1 MVMEYF
7 GVIGYPISHSLSPVM
22 HNAAFER
29 LGMDA
34 VYHSY
39 EVKPDKLEEAIKG
52 AAALGFSGLNV
63 TIPFKESVLDY
74 VEVKGV
80 AQKIGAVNTL
90 NLRKM
95 EGYNTDAYGAIKALQ
110 GAGVDIENKSV
121 LIVGA
126 GGAAKAIAFG
136 LAEKSANII
145 ITNRTEEK
153 GLELAEKVRTS
164 GECLFQP
171 LDKLDGLKLDI
182 IINTTPLGMK
192 GFDQK
197 IPVPESIVKDV
208 VVFDTVYNPRNTPI
222 IILAKKRGCQV
233 VYGIDML
240 VHQGAESFKIWTG
253 AEPPVEVMKEAALKQ
268 L

>member
-1 MVMEYF
+1 MEYF
-7 GVIGYPISHSLSPVM
+7 GVIGYPIGHSLSPVM
-22 HNAAFER
+22 HNAAFEH

-34 VYHSY
+34 VYHPF
-39 EVKPDKLEEAIKG
+39 EVKSDRLDEAVKG
-52 AAALGFSGLNV
+52 ASALGFTGLNV

-80 AQKIGAVNTL
+80 ARKIGAVNTIDL
-90 NLRKM
+90 KKM
-95 EGYNTDAYGAIKALQ
+95 DGYNTDAYGAVKALEE
-110 GAGVDIENKSV
+110 AGVDVRDKAV

-136 LAEKSANII
+136 LAEKDARIV
-145 ITNRTEEK
+145 ITNRTEKK
-153 GLELAEKVRTS
+153 GLELAEKVRES
-164 GECLFQP
+164 GDCFFQP
-171 LDKLDGLKLDI
+171 FDRLEGLKVDV

-197 IPVPESIVKDV
+197 LPVPESIIKDV
-208 VVFDTVYNPRNTPI
+208 VVFDTVYNPQNTPLI
-222 IILAKKRGCQV
+222 ALARDRGCQV

-240 VHQGAESFKIWTG
+240 VHQGAEAFKIWTG
-253 AEPPVEVMKEAALKQ
+253 REPPVKVMKEAALKK

>member
-1 MVMEYF
+1 MEYF
-7 GVIGYPISHSLSPVM
+7 GVIGYPIGHSLSPVM
-22 HNAAFER
+22 HNAAFKH

-34 VYHSY
+34 VYHSF
-39 EVKPDKLEEAIKG
+39 EVKSDRLEEAIKG
-52 AAALGFSGLNV
+52 ASALRFTGLNV
-63 TIPFKESVLDY
+63 TIPFKESVLSY

-80 AQKIGAVNTL
+80 ARKIGAVNTIDL
-90 NLRKM
+90 KKM
-95 EGYNTDAYGAIKALQ
+95 EGYNTDAYGAVKALEES
-110 GAGVDIENKSV
+110 GVEIEDKAV

-136 LAEKSANII
+136 LTEKDARIV
-145 ITNRTEEK
+145 ITNRTEKK
-153 GLELAEKVRTS
+153 GLELAEEVRKS
-164 GECLFQP
+164 GDCIFQSF
-171 LDKLDGLKLDI
+171 DKLEGLNIDI

-197 IPVPESIVKDV
+197 VPVPEPIVKDV
-208 VVFDTVYNPRNTPI
+208 VVFDTVYNPRNTPLVT
-222 IILAKKRGCQV
+222 LARNKGCQV

-253 AEPPVEVMKEAALKQ
+253 RDPPVEVMREAALNH